1 MNKDELLLKI
11 RSSRQRLEEALANIR
26 ADQMDRVILH
36 GQWSVRD
43 MVGHICFWEDKLLS
57 LYDILS
63 SGGIPEALGDIDV
76 LNANALEKYKSKPL
90 QSILDG
96 EMEAYKKIL
105 QLVNQAKEAEL
116 FEPGYFSWMNGHSF
130 AEFISDNTYLHYDE
144 HLIEL
149 TAWMKRVA

>member
-1 MNKDELLLKI
+1 MAVKVGIFSMNKDELLLKI

-63 SGGIPEALGDIDV
+63 SIDI
-76 LNANALEKYKSKPL
+76 
-90 QSILDG
+90 
-96 EMEAYKKIL
+96 
-105 QLVNQAKEAEL
+105 
-116 FEPGYFSWMNGHSF
+116 
-130 AEFISDNTYLHYDE
+130 
-144 HLIEL
+144 HL
-149 TAWMKRVA
+149 